1 MPTDTTDHE
10 TGAPAWHA
18 QRLSGI
24 GGSDVAAVVG
34 VSPWKTP
41 LELWREKRGEL
52 APFPD
57 SPVMEWGRRLEP
69 VIVRAYAE
77 ATGRRVERP
86 PMLRHPEHGF
96 MIANLDGVADGEL
109 VLEVKAARTAHGW
122 GEPGTA
128 FVPQPYLLQVQH
140 YMAVARLPLA
150 EVAVLI
156 GGHDFRIYRVP
167 EDRVLQALMIEAEAD
182 FWERV
187 LRGDPPEPVTADDM
201 RQRWGAT
208 RAIGTV
214 TATPHLF
221 RIVRRLHVLA
231 RDISLLER
239 LQDTARAEVMR
250 SLADHADTLVD
261 EHGNALATWRI
272 AAGAKR
278 IDAAALRTTYPDIAE
293 RFTKQSEP
301 SRRFLLKELPHEH
314 A

>member
-1 MPTDTTDHE
+1 MPYDTNQHE

-18 QRLSGI
+18 QRMSGI

-52 APFPD
+52 APSPD

-69 VIVRAYAE
+69 VIVRAYAD
-77 ATGRRVERP
+77 ATGRTVQRP
-86 PMLRHPEHGF
+86 PMLRHRDHAF
-96 MIANLDGVADGEL
+96 MIGNLDGVADGEL
-109 VLEVKAARTAHGW
+109 VLEAKAARTAHGW

-140 YMAVARLPLA
+140 YMMVAGLPLA

-167 EDRVLQALMIEAEAD
+167 ADRELQALMIDAEAE
-182 FWERV
+182 FWRRV
-187 LRGDPPEPVTADDM
+187 LEGDPPEPVTAEDM
-201 RQRWGAT
+201 RQRWGRE
-208 RAIGTV
+208 RAVGSV

-231 RDISLLER
+231 RDIGTLER
-239 LQDTARAEVMR
+239 LQDTARADVMR
-250 SLADHADTLVD
+250 ALADRADTLVD
-261 EHGNALATWRI
+261 ETGQPLATWRI
-272 AAGAKR
+272 AAGQKR
-278 IDAAALRTTYPDIAE
+278 IDAAALRATYPDIAE
-293 RFTKQSEP
+293 RFTKQGEP
-301 SRRFLLKELPHEH
+301 MRRFLLKDLPHEH